1 MSIDRFHPFTDE
13 ELHELR
19 YGVKLACRTSLIAE
33 RPDQAGIADR
43 LDDEIAHV
51 QEQRRMALARERNPG

>member
-19 YGVKLACRTSLIAE
+19 YGVRIACRTNLVAE
-33 RPDQAGIADR
+33 RPGPASVADR

-51 QEQRRMALARERNPG
+51 QEQRRMAAARERNPG